1 LYVVVGDGGAAAA
14 GKASAAQQMG
24 RHVLSP
30 QRTEARPGDR
40 RRRCSASDGDAVQ
53 QTVAA

>member
-1 LYVVVGDGGAAAA
+1 VVVGDGGAAAA